1 MEDSEMT
8 KPWVFLSRSLYV
20 YLASFRARRHE
31 FHIRTSQHSCLDPTF
46 SAVCLRWK
54 LNCESL
60 HVRISSHALRAA
72 MRGAFDSVLEM
83 FGGAYVHNSVTWRTR
98 IDDVQGHMGRRRSC
112 VHLSKIPP
120 CQR

>member
-1 MEDSEMT
+1 MTHTLDREPKKENGAWNVPVFFLPVVWNVSELQVPDVHRMEDSEMT

-54 LNCESL
+54 LNCERL

-72 MRGAFDSVLEM
+72 MRG
-83 FGGAYVHNSVTWRTR
+83 
-98 IDDVQGHMGRRRSC
+98 
-112 VHLSKIPP
+112 
-120 CQR
+120 